1 MVYLVNVDME
11 SFTLYTI
18 HYKRKGNK
26 WLIPINEWVQ
36 KHGGG
41 TIIPFSVEW
50 EQGLWEVKDDPVA
63 KQAYLDEVPGLKSG
77 TCIYITRHA
86 ITYITYIIYIY
97 IYIYY
102 MSIDVVD
109 APKVR
114 EVMCY
119 IIIRGF
125 AMLYVKVL
133 NCFVR
138 TSCHFDDSFRR
149 FDLQQLLLET
159 MPLFKTCYNHGTMT
173 ATISEKS
180 F

>member
-1 MVYLVNVDME
+1 
-11 SFTLYTI
+11 
-18 HYKRKGNK
+18 
-26 WLIPINEWVQ
+26 
-36 KHGGG
+36 
-41 TIIPFSVEW
+41 
-50 EQGLWEVKDDPVA
+50 
-63 KQAYLDEVPGLKSG
+63 
-77 TCIYITRHA
+77 
-86 ITYITYIIYIY
+86 
-97 IYIYY
+97 
-102 MSIDVVD
+102 MSIDEVD
-109 APKVR
+109 APKVG